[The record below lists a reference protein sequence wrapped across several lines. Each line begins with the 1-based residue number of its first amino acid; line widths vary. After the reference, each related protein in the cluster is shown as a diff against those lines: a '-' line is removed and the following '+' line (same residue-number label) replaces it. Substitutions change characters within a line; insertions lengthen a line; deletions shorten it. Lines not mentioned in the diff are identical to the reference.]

1 MELRRQAQ
9 CVYRCLY
16 HIVWIPRYRYA
27 VLVNGVDRYLL
38 MKLDEVRKQYPEI
51 EYVERNVQP
60 DHVHLVVSFPPRWSI
75 AKVVQLMKAG
85 TGRER
90 AEEFLTVSSVPYR
103 ITVRAAPPG
112 AMSRPR
118 PEQRFREG
126 SRIFRILAV
135 AERGVDGRYLTCHAR
150 EEVSS

>member
-1 MELRRQAQ
+1 MSAPVLNRKLVLETPERVPDGSGGWVQSWSELGQLWA
-9 CVYRCLY
+9 
-16 HIVWIPRYRYA
+16 
-27 VLVNGVDRYLL
+27 
-38 MKLDEVRKQYPEI
+38 EV
-51 EYVERNVQP
+51 
-60 DHVHLVVSFPPRWSI
+60 
-75 AKVVQLMKAG
+75 KAG